1 MAQGNFG
8 GRKIREGTV
17 VSEKMDK
24 TVVVAVETR
33 VRHPLYKKTVKRL
46 HRHMAHDETNDAK
59 LGDVVRIVES
69 RPYSRH
75 KRWRL
80 AEVLIR
86 AERPEVAARDID
98 LDLLGEVKV
107 EKEEA
112 AAPAEAVAE
121 AAPPEVEAET
131 PVEAPAEAPA
141 EAAEEV
147 PPVEQV
153 VTEAEATD
161 TQEAAV
167 AAEPET
173 EVEAK
178 VEETPEA
185 AAAEP
190 EAEVEA
196 KVEEAPETAAAE
208 PEAATEEA
216 PEAEAQPEEAPEAKA
231 EEAAEAAIEEP
242 EGEEKEGSS

>member
-1 MAQGNFG
+1 MAQGSFG
-8 GRKIREGTV
+8 GRKVREGTV
-17 VSEKMDK
+17 VSDKMDK

-33 VRHPLYKKTVKRL
+33 VRHPLYKKIVRRL
-46 HRHMAHDETNDAK
+46 RRHLAHDEINDAK

-86 AERPEVAARDID
+86 AERPEVAAEDVD
-98 LDLLGEVKV
+98 LELLGEVKP
-107 EKEEA
+107 EKEEEEA

-121 AAPPEVEAET
+121 EAAPEGET
-131 PVEAPAEAPA
+131 AVPG

-153 VTEAEATD
+153 VTAPETAEAQEATAAPEPEAEA
-161 TQEAAV
+161 EAQ
-167 AAEPET
+167 AE
-173 EVEAK
+173 EVSE
-178 VEETPEA
+178 

-190 EAEVEA
+190 EAEARV
-196 KVEEAPETAAAE
+196 
-208 PEAATEEA
+208 EEA
-216 PEAEAQPEEAPEAKA
+216 PEAEAEAQPEETPAPKA
-231 EEAAEAAIEEP
+231 EDVTEAATEEP

>member
-1 MAQGNFG
+1 MVQGSFG
-8 GRKIREGTV
+8 GRKVREGTV
-17 VSEKMDK
+17 VSDKMDK

-33 VRHPLYKKTVKRL
+33 VRHPLYKKIVRRL
-46 HRHMAHDETNDAK
+46 RRHLAHDEINDAK

-86 AERPEVAARDID
+86 AERPEVAAEDVD
-98 LDLLGEVKV
+98 LELLGEVRP
-107 EKEEA
+107 EKEEEEG

-121 AAPPEVEAET
+121 EAAPEGET
-131 PVEAPAEAPA
+131 AVPG

-153 VTEAEATD
+153 VTAPETVEAQEAAAAPEPEAEA
-161 TQEAAV
+161 Q
-167 AAEPET
+167 AE
-173 EVEAK
+173 EVSE
-178 VEETPEA
+178 

-190 EAEVEA
+190 EAEARV
-196 KVEEAPETAAAE
+196 
-208 PEAATEEA
+208 EEA
-216 PEAEAQPEEAPEAKA
+216 PEAEAEAQPEETPAPKA
-231 EEAAEAAIEEP
+231 EEVTEAAAEEP